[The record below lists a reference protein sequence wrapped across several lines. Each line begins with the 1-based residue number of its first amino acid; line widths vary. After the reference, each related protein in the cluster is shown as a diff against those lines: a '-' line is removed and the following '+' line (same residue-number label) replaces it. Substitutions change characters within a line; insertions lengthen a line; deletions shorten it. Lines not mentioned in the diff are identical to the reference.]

1 MEVTDMLVMTR
12 AEFEEISF
20 NELIEL
26 MYENLYE
33 VTNEETLK
41 EFAIDKLQDDN
52 FGLALHII
60 NAIYENP
67 YNTEW
72 YRYDYNMGTLQT
84 PSPITDKEGVEDL
97 IDFGDEE
104 NE

>member
-1 MEVTDMLVMTR
+1 MLIMTR

-41 EFAIDKLQDDN
+41 GFAIDKLQDDN
-52 FGLALHII
+52 FGLVLHII

-72 YRYDYNMGTLQT
+72 YRYDYSMGTLQT
-84 PSPITDKEGVEDL
+84 PSPITDKEDVEDL

>member
-1 MEVTDMLVMTR
+1 MLIMTR

-84 PSPITDKEGVEDL
+84 PSPITDKEDVEDL